1 MKRPDSMIAISAR
14 SLGDVNVQ
22 VIMEKLG
29 GGGHLS
35 NAATQMADTTVSE
48 AKAKLLTV
56 LAELFDPETD
66 EEATND

>member
-1 MKRPDSMIAISAR
+1 M
-14 SLGDVNVQ
+14 NVQ

-66 EEATND
+66 KEATND